1 MVPAFSES
9 RSPYGTIQP
18 RIFNERS
25 AMKTKLLTFLL
36 ALTFL
41 FLFSCSERKLESRA
55 ELSVEIVESKK
66 ELQELEDTLKIV
78 EGVPFGPVLKW
89 WFRGEVEE
97 AQDRL
102 KELQTAFFKFNEE
115 AGKKAS

>member
-1 MVPAFSES
+1 
-9 RSPYGTIQP
+9 
-18 RIFNERS
+18 
-25 AMKTKLLTFLL
+25 MKTKPLTFLL

-66 ELQELEDTLKIV
+66 ELQELEDILKTV

>member
-1 MVPAFSES
+1 MKEPKLSD
-9 RSPYGTIQP
+9 
-18 RIFNERS
+18 FNISKED
-25 AMKTKLLTFLL
+25 
-36 ALTFL
+36 
-41 FLFSCSERKLESRA
+41 
-55 ELSVEIVESKK
+55 VEWYQRTSKK
-66 ELQELEDTLKIV
+66 LQIYYDSFWTKQFLKSV

-115 AGKKAS
+115 AG

>member
-1 MVPAFSES
+1 VEKV
-9 RSPYGTIQP
+9 
-18 RIFNERS
+18 NEDGNKL
-25 AMKTKLLTFLL
+25 ATKDMKTKLLTFLL

-55 ELSVEIVESKK
+55 ELLVEIVESKK

-97 AQDRL
+97 AQDCL
-102 KELQTAFFKFNEE
+102 KELQTAFFLSSMKKP
-115 AGKKAS
+115 GKKAS